1 MPCDAFKTRGPF
13 VVHNTRTST
22 EAVGKRIDAIGYGIV
37 ELTMNRRTPFTQFDA
52 DALRVSEVIS
62 LGASKGRVQAKDMP
76 RASHGII
83 VNPSLMP
90 LHSLELRCRALLP
103 VLRPTD
109 AFSRFTAA
117 ELYGL
122 ALPRKRAWG
131 VRDPP
136 PIDVVTKL
144 PARALR
150 RAGIAG
156 HSIRDETVEV
166 HRLAGLP
173 VTSPADTWCM
183 LAGRVSH
190 ERLVA
195 LGDAVLT
202 GMRID
207 RSGGQRSP
215 PLATLAELYAA
226 CAQYERSAG
235 SVARA
240 AALPLLR
247 WPVDSPAESA
257 LRLRIREAGLPEPQ
271 VNCPIEVEGRTLHAD
286 LGYPTS
292 RVAIEY
298 EGRYHFTGGEEQAR
312 FDIERHELMIAAG
325 WRVLR
330 ATARDLRSPERF
342 LRRLSEALR

>member
-1 MPCDAFKTRGPF
+1 
-13 VVHNTRTST
+13 
-22 EAVGKRIDAIGYGIV
+22 
-37 ELTMNRRTPFTQFDA
+37 MNRRAPFPHFDA

-62 LGASKGRVQAKDMP
+62 RGATKGRVQSKDMP
-76 RASHGII
+76 RASHGIV

-103 VLRPTD
+103 VLRPAD

-122 ALPRKRAWG
+122 PLPQTRERSA
-131 VRDPP
+131 RNPP
-136 PIDVVTKL
+136 PIDIVTEL

-150 RAGIAG
+150 RVGVAG
-156 HSIRDETVEV
+156 HSVRPETIEV
-166 HRLAGLP
+166 YRVAGLP

-195 LGDAVLT
+195 LGDALLT
-202 GMRID
+202 GQRMD
-207 RSGGQRSP
+207 RGGGQRSP
-215 PLATLAELYAA
+215 PLATLADLYGAS
-226 CAQYERSAG
+226 AQHQRSVG

-271 VNCPIEVEGRTLHAD
+271 VNCTIEVEGLTLHAD
-286 LGYPTS
+286 LGYPTF

-298 EGRYHFTGGEEQAR
+298 EGQYHFSGGEEQAR
-312 FDIERHELMIAAG
+312 FDVERHELMIAAG

-330 ATARDLRSPERF
+330 ATARDLRAPQGF
-342 LRRLSEALR
+342 IRRLTTALP